1 MRRVWYWLWVALLLA
16 MVLAPWAAARASD
29 RAAQRASLVAEV
41 DREIAGMPPSAGVER
56 LSAPVL
62 RALREVPRHAFV
74 PVAYADE
81 AYQDRPLP
89 IGHGQTIS
97 QPTIVAL
104 MTELLAVRPGD
115 RVLELGTGSGYQAA
129 VLAALGA
136 EVFSIEIVPALGE
149 RARAVLDREGYGGV
163 HTRIGD
169 GYFGW
174 PGQEPFDAIVVTAA
188 GDHIPPP
195 LVRQLKPGG
204 RMVLPVGGRY
214 LTQHLV
220 LVERA
225 ADGSVSTR
233 ELLPVRFVPLTGEH

>member
-1 MRRVWYWLWVALLLA
+1 
-16 MVLAPWAAARASD
+16 
-29 RAAQRASLVAEV
+29 
-41 DREIAGMPPSAGVER
+41 
-56 LSAPVL
+56 
-62 RALREVPRHAFV
+62 
-74 PVAYADE
+74 
-81 AYQDRPLP
+81 
-89 IGHGQTIS
+89 
-97 QPTIVAL
+97 
-104 MTELLAVRPGD
+104 MTELLDVEPGEK
-115 RVLELGTGSGYQAA
+115 VFELGTGSGYQAA

-136 EVFSIEIVPALGE
+136 EVYSVEIIPELGE
-149 RARAVLDREGYGGV
+149 LARETLQAQGYGEV

-174 PGQEPFDAIVVTAA
+174 PGEGAFDAIVVTAA

-195 LVRQLKPGG
+195 LVRQLEPGG

-225 ADGSVSTR
+225 EDGSISTR